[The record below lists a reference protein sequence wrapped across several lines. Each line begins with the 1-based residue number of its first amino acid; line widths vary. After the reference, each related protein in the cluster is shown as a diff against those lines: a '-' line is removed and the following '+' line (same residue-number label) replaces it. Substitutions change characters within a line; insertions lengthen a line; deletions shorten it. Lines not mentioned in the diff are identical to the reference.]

1 MPLELKPATE
11 ADAKR
16 AAIIERD
23 AYAPNPFSRI
33 LFPGPFPPEA
43 LDGRAGFL
51 ATELKEDSTTRWLKV
66 VDTDLPEDEQM
77 IAFAKWHIYTEKPK
91 PTAPRTFGPG
101 CNVEACEML
110 FPGIAAQRM
119 RILGDKP
126 YVYLSLLHTDPKHQ
140 GRGAGG
146 MLVTWGVDE
155 ARKLGLIAYLEST
168 EAGHSVYA
176 KCGFRDVECMSLD
189 MSKWGATEMHNT
201 WSMIYDPSETPA

>member
-126 YVYLSLLHTDPKHQ
+126 YVCKYLT
-140 GRGAGG
+140 
-146 MLVTWGVDE
+146 
-155 ARKLGLIAYLEST
+155 
-168 EAGHSVYA
+168 
-176 KCGFRDVECMSLD
+176 
-189 MSKWGATEMHNT
+189 
-201 WSMIYDPSETPA
+201 